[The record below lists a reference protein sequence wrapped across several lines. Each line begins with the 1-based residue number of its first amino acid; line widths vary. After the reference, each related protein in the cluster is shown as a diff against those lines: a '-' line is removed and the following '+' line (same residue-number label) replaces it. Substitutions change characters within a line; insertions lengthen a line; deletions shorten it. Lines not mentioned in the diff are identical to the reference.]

1 MVSVAEP
8 SFVVF
13 ALLPSRI
20 FTLLDLDLLRAW
32 PLVVYPPCLT
42 CTCLRSESSCNS
54 ASSHYW
60 SSDLVRRWF
69 TDCCLLKFF
78 KNSINIYIYTHT
90 LIPWYTYLILLYPYS
105 LKPLYP
111 FRLVADVRKN
121 PSPKLSF
128 FCYRERAWA
137 LGSTFK
143 VAEIVCNVILEKT
156 AHFMAIARRLV
167 GFLI

>member
-8 SFVVF
+8 FFVVF

-20 FTLLDLDLLRAW
+20 FNASW
-32 PLVVYPPCLT
+32 PWSVTGLTFGCLSSCLT
-42 CTCLRSESSCNS
+42 CSCLRSESSCNS

-69 TDCCLLKFF
+69 TDCCVLQFF

-90 LIPWYTYLILLYPYS
+90 LIPWYPYLILLYPYS

>member
-32 PLVVYPPCLT
+32 ALVVYPPCLT

-78 KNSINIYIYTHT
+78 KNSINIYIPT
-90 LIPWYTYLILLYPYS
+90 
-105 LKPLYP
+105 PLYP
-111 FRLVADVRKN
+111 DTLTLYCCTHIALNLYTLFASSLMWGRTLRLNCLSSVTVRG
-121 PSPKLSF
+121 PGHLEVLSRLLKLSVMWSWK
-128 FCYRERAWA
+128 RPRISWQSHADW
-137 LGSTFK
+137 
-143 VAEIVCNVILEKT
+143 
-156 AHFMAIARRLV
+156 
-167 GFLI
+167 